1 MLNYNQFVILSAELS
16 HLTPQE
22 NEIRT
27 NQLQLMLTKLGFKPT
42 EMIGCYKGDQ
52 ENSFFVPI
60 TRVDDRG
67 LLSGNHNSNL
77 LEFIAF
83 EQFNQESILVQYS
96 DGHSRLHYPD
106 HVEYI
111 GKVREVSEE
120 VASTKDAF
128 TFYPKLGKY
137 YATV

>member
-1 MLNYNQFVILSAELS
+1 MLNYNQFVLLSAELS
-16 HLTPQE
+16 GLTASE

-27 NQLQLMLTKLGFKPT
+27 NQLKLMLTKLGFKPV
-42 EMIGCYKGDQ
+42 EMIGRYKGDQ
-52 ENSFFVPI
+52 ETSFFVPI

-67 LLSGNHNSNL
+67 LISGNHNSNL

-96 DGHSRLHYPD
+96 DGHSRLHYPN
-106 HVEYI
+106 HVEHI
-111 GKVREVSEE
+111 GKVREI
-120 VASTKDAF
+120 TKQEAFKRDAY

>member
-1 MLNYNQFVILSAELS
+1 MLHFNQFVILSAELS

-42 EMIGCYKGDQ
+42 EMIGRYKGDQ
-52 ENSFFVPI
+52 ETSFFVPT
-60 TRVDDRG
+60 TRNDDIER
-67 LLSGNHNSNL
+67 

-83 EQFNQESILVQYS
+83 DRFNQESILVQYS
-96 DGHSRLHYPD
+96 DGHSRLHYPNYIE
-106 HVEYI
+106 HI
-111 GKVREVSEE
+111 GKVREITRQE
-120 VASTKDAF
+120 AFKRDAY

-137 YATV
+137 YAAI

>member
-1 MLNYNQFVILSAELS
+1 MLNFNQFVLLSAELS

-42 EMIGCYKGDQ
+42 EMIGRYKSDQ
-52 ENSFFVPI
+52 ETSFFVPI
-60 TRVDDRG
+60 TRVDDIER
-67 LLSGNHNSNL
+67 

-83 EQFNQESILVQYS
+83 DRFGQESILVQYS
-96 DGHSRLHYPD
+96 DGHSRLHYPN
-106 HVEYI
+106 HIEHI
-111 GKVREVSEE
+111 GKVREI
-120 VASTKDAF
+120 TKQEAFKRDAY

-137 YATV
+137 YATI

>member
-1 MLNYNQFVILSAELS
+1 MLNFNQFVLLSAELS

-42 EMIGCYKGDQ
+42 EMIGRYKSDQ
-52 ENSFFVPI
+52 ETSFFVPV
-60 TRVDDRG
+60 TRNDDIER
-67 LLSGNHNSNL
+67 

-83 EQFNQESILVQYS
+83 DRFGQESILVQYS
-96 DGHSRLHYPD
+96 DGHSRLHYPN
-106 HVEYI
+106 HVFYI
-111 GKVREVSEE
+111 GKVREI
-120 VASTKDAF
+120 TKQEAFKRDAY

-137 YATV
+137 YAAI

>member
-16 HLTPQE
+16 HLTPKE

-42 EMIGCYKGDQ
+42 EMIGRYKGDQ
-52 ENSFFVPI
+52 ETSFFVPI
-60 TRVDDRG
+60 TRNDDIER
-67 LLSGNHNSNL
+67 

-83 EQFNQESILVQYS
+83 DRFGQESILVQYS
-96 DGHSRLHYPD
+96 DGHSRLHYPN
-106 HVEYI
+106 HIEHI
-111 GKVREVSEE
+111 GKVREI
-120 VASTKDAF
+120 TKQEAFKRDAY
-128 TFYPKLGKY
+128 TFYPKLNKY

>member
-1 MLNYNQFVILSAELS
+1 MLNFNQFVLLSAELS

-42 EMIGCYKGDQ
+42 EMIGRYEGDQ
-52 ENSFFVPI
+52 ETSFFVPI
-60 TRVDDRG
+60 TRVDDIER
-67 LLSGNHNSNL
+67 

-83 EQFNQESILVQYS
+83 DRFQQESILVQYS
-96 DGHSRLHYPD
+96 DGHSRLHYPNYIE
-106 HVEYI
+106 HI
-111 GKVREVSEE
+111 GKVREI
-120 VASTKDAF
+120 TKQEAFKRDAY

>member
-1 MLNYNQFVILSAELS
+1 MLHFNQFVILSAELS

-42 EMIGCYKGDQ
+42 EMIGRYKGDQ
-52 ENSFFVPI
+52 ETSFFVPI
-60 TRVDDRG
+60 TRNDDIER
-67 LLSGNHNSNL
+67 

-83 EQFNQESILVQYS
+83 DLFNQESILVQYS
-96 DGHSRLHYPD
+96 DGHSRLHYPNYIE
-106 HVEYI
+106 HI
-111 GKVREVSEE
+111 GKVREITRQE
-120 VASTKDAF
+120 AFKRDAY

-137 YATV
+137 YAAI